1 MPPEAD
7 LETQMLQNL
16 LATGHPMAVPKG
28 LMLAAAALH
37 GGDGMACSSLLGLLS
52 DHPMPAE
59 QAQAFGELASDLGA
73 WHLAQDRPL
82 QALDWF
88 ERAQK
93 AAPMQG
99 RIHANAA
106 AALMRLGRFDQ
117 AEEALARAQSCQ
129 SPQAFALSL
138 LGNLK
143 HAQGD
148 LAQARQALEEA
159 LALDSADKAI
169 RIDLAEVLKDMGLFE
184 AALALMEGN
193 SDADGLCALG
203 NIRKAMGDTLGA
215 KTAYGAALIQKADA
229 SIQAKRALLLPVIAQ
244 SQDHILQCRADLQR
258 QLEEMIADKVRI
270 ADPERDVGST
280 LFHLAYHG
288 LNDRALMELAAT
300 FWRQAS
306 PSLNFHAAHVQRW
319 QPGKRL
325 KIGFVS
331 RHLHAHTMAK
341 LNRGI
346 IADLDRKR
354 FEVFVFQIGRQ
365 DDTARE
371 IAATADHCISLSGP
385 LDSIRQTIADARL
398 DIIYYPDIGMEPTTY
413 FLAFARLA
421 PVQIVACGH
430 PDTTGLSTLDAF
442 ISGDPLDEACAQAH
456 YTEPLIRLAGFPFYM
471 RKPAIDNLMPDRDK
485 LGLPENKRLYVCPQ
499 SLFKFHPEFDAMLAD
514 ILARDPRGQLVLI
527 EQLHPMITAQLK
539 ARLKKSIPDLE
550 ARLIVL
556 GRLSPQDFM
565 TLLVSAD
572 AVLDPW
578 RFGGGSS
585 SLEAFAQGVPVV
597 TRPGEFL
604 RERVTMAA
612 YRKMGID
619 DLIAD
624 SADSYAD
631 IAVRLAKD
639 FAWSASLAARL
650 QQAAPALYLDRGE
663 LKRMEEAMIS
673 LAETKLTSQT

>member
-73 WHLAQDRPL
+73 WHLAQDRTL

-117 AEEALARAQSCQ
+117 AEEALAKAQSCQ
-129 SPQAFALSL
+129 ATQPFALGL

-148 LAQARQALEEA
+148 LSMARQALEEA
-159 LALDSADKAI
+159 LALQPNERSI

-184 AALALMEGN
+184 PALALL
-193 SDADGLCALG
+193 DGASGVDELCARG
-203 NIRKAMGDTLGA
+203 NILKSMGDAKAAASAYDGA
-215 KTAYGAALIQKADA
+215 LVMKPSPAIR
-229 SIQAKRALLLPVIAQ
+229 AKRAFLLPVIAD
-244 SQDHILQCRADLQR
+244 SLEHIAQCRANLQR
-258 QLEEMIADKVRI
+258 QLEEMIQDAVRI
-270 ADPERDVGST
+270 ADPEREVGT
-280 LFHLAYHG
+280 TPFHLAYHG
-288 LNDRALMELAAT
+288 LNDRPLMELAAR
-300 FWRQAS
+300 FWRQAC
-306 PSLNFHAAHVQRW
+306 PSLNFQAAHVQCWR
-319 QPGKRL
+319 PGKRL

-346 IADLDRKR
+346 IADLARSR
-354 FEVFVFQIGRQ
+354 FEVFVFQIGKQ

-371 IAATADHCISLSGP
+371 IAATADHCVKLAGP
-385 LDSIRQTIADARL
+385 LDSIRQTLADAKL

-413 FLAFARLA
+413 FLAFAKLA

-442 ISGDPLDEACAQAH
+442 ISGDPLDDIDAQAH
-456 YTEPLIRLAGFPFYM
+456 YTEPLIRLPGFPFYM
-471 RKPAIDNLMPDRDK
+471 RKPAIDSLMPDRDK

-499 SLFKFHPEFDAMLAD
+499 SLFKFHPDFDAMLAD
-514 ILARDPRGQLVLI
+514 ILTRDPRGQLVLI

-539 ARLKKSIPDLE
+539 ERLKKTIPDLD

-612 YRKMGID
+612 YRKMGIE

-639 FAWSASLAARL
+639 FSWSASLAARL
-650 QQAAPALYLDRGE
+650 QQAAPALYLDRTE
-663 LKRMEEAMIS
+663 LKRMEEAMIA
-673 LAETKLTSQT
+673 LVERKLNF